1 MTSPATVAFSESVSV
16 GEVDEGR
23 QHLRTYT

>member
-23 QHLRTYT
+23 RHHRVST

>member
-1 MTSPATVAFSESVSV
+1 MTSPATAAFSESVFV

-23 QHLRTYT
+23 QHCRART